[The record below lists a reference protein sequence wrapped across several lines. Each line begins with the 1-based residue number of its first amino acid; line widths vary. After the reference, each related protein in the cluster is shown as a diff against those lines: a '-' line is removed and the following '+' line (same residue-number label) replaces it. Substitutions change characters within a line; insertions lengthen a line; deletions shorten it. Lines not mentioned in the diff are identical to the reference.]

1 MASDSSGT
9 RAMLHRVT
17 ESAFAPVGMLSAMS
31 LNEPGTRAE
40 LWDEAFLPAL
50 KDSKESVQQ
59 GGIGCLF
66 ARLDKKAPALSDLQQ
81 TTEQHLVGIAI
92 LRNR

>member
-1 MASDSSGT
+1 VAHPPF
-9 RAMLHRVT
+9 AML
-17 ESAFAPVGMLSAMS
+17 

-59 GGIGCLF
+59 WGSVVF
-66 ARLDKKAPALSDLQQ
+66 SPD
-81 TTEQHLVGIAI
+81 
-92 LRNR
+92 